1 MLCMLHA
8 FLHSANANHQQGVER
23 PLSLS
28 RRERGIAGGGR
39 TRSTTSYNYYY
50 YSLRR
55 SLFKMA
61 LVVSPE
67 YGYVIA
73 TAVATGIQYRLQA
86 LGVAKIRYA
95 AMTREY
101 IE

>member
-1 MLCMLHA
+1 
-8 FLHSANANHQQGVER
+8 
-23 PLSLS
+23 
-28 RRERGIAGGGR
+28 
-39 TRSTTSYNYYY
+39 
-50 YSLRR
+50 
-55 SLFKMA
+55 MA

-101 IE
+101 IEKNFPAENEGK